1 MKDVPT
7 LRRSDQA
14 LLTGTPLPAGAGLRY
29 SCRSRVELAGLP
41 ALDQDELWS
50 HPLVA
55 GAVDARL
62 RADLRT
68 LGGRAR
74 AARPHGR
81 PAPGA
86 APRRRQPQNASATW
100 PATFRERAALTRF
113 IADLGLSLP

>member
-1 MKDVPT
+1 M
-7 LRRSDQA
+7 
-14 LLTGTPLPAGAGLRY
+14 
-29 SCRSRVELAGLP
+29 ELAGLP

-68 LGGRAR
+68 LGGRVPELLDRMDDLPR
-74 AARPHGR
+74 ALPHGDASPRTCWCR
-81 PAPGA
+81 PAPGPA
-86 APRRRQPQNASATW
+86 RCASATW
-100 PATFRERAALTRF
+100 PATFPERAALTRF